1 MNVSDLKREEVKI
14 VDDNPETVLAEMIAD
29 YESRTGKTL
38 QPAHIERLL
47 INTFAYREMLN
58 RQQINE
64 AYRQQHVRFATGLM
78 LDLCG
83 DDVNTPRLEASAAR
97 CTIRFAATEFTSE
110 VNIPVGTLV
119 AVGETVFATT
129 EQGQLTTSNP
139 QMDLQAACTATG
151 TKGNGWSIGQINTLQ
166 STLSGA
172 NQITAQNINIPT
184 GGAETESDEAYRER
198 VLLAPESFSVAGSVG
213 AYQYWARAVSPAICD
228 VHVANALDSS
238 GNPIGGTVAITVLSK
253 TGLPER
259 ELLTQI
265 YNEVSGEK
273 KRPLCD
279 TVVVNAPETVDY
291 TLNAELVLFT
301 GANALEVKT
310 AAEQAW
316 ESYETRRREKLGGDI
331 VPLDVMSVL
340 KVAGVYNVVLTQPNW
355 KIIKPNQW
363 ARCTAVKLTT
373 STERQ
378 DG

>member
-47 INTFAYREMLN
+47 INTFAYRETLN

-172 NQITAQNINIPT
+172 NQITAQNINIPI